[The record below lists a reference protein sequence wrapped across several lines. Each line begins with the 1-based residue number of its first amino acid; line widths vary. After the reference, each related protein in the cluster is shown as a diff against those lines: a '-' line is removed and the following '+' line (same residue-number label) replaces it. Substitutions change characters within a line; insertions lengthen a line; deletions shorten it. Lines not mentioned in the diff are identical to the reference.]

1 VTNMVTRIALKWPI
15 MQATF
20 SDATDLNGPQL
31 IENRAIP
38 HVKYQLRASSSQNL
52 PHDPAIDRTEF
63 QEKIMNIELGNSIY
77 ELEGSGPNSLIER
90 TFPDTI
96 VPFNLTELLNA
107 KILQFPKPVDGLVD
121 TDLLHVTDPSFG
133 CRDPPPLPP
142 PPKYVALKTYL
153 KTPPVGNEDRMA
165 QWMNRIGEL
174 IEDKVPQVRNYVT
187 IEGEQSTLPQRRWTA
202 AAAEK
207 ALAASSPY
215 GLKRKPDVALISMI
229 DGENMSLTGSDAWS
243 KVNALCETSLTNL
256 SGNMTIE
263 ETLQQKSYIMF
274 MEQDDR
280 SFNPTLFFSGNSFGF
295 HVFDRTG
302 LRCFVAQLNAISSP
316 KRILRI
322 LGCLFFGRPAT
333 VGYDETIRSES
344 GRAKEIYH
352 DKKWWTVDKELH
364 KSESFVGRSTKCW
377 TVSREEEEG
386 GRKTLVLKD
395 TWASTSHAETEPN
408 ILRRIRDENIN
419 QGRNLPRFHSWSRV
433 DVPIT
438 NNEVDSAGRPLMTSD
453 STSRRSLRDS
463 IIPGQADPGQSS
475 RDHCRLLFGPV
486 AYPLSCFVNL
496 KDLVGIFFD
505 VVQGMFS
512 HLSPYTFF

>member
-1 VTNMVTRIALKWPI
+1 MTNMVIRIALEWPI

-20 SDATDLNGPQL
+20 SDATDPNGSQL
-31 IENRAIP
+31 IEDRAIP
-38 HVKYQLRASSSQNL
+38 PVKHQLRAASSQNL
-52 PHDPAIDRTEF
+52 PHDTTIDKAQF
-63 QEKIMNIELGNSIY
+63 QEKVMNIELENSIY

-90 TFPDTI
+90 TFPDSA

-107 KILQFPKPVDGLVD
+107 KILQFPKPVEGLVD
-121 TDLLHVTDPSFG
+121 THLLHVTDPSFG
-133 CRDPPPLPP
+133 CRDPPPPP
-142 PPKYVALKTYL
+142 LLQKEVALKTYL

-207 ALAASSPY
+207 PLVASSPY

-229 DGENMSLTGSDAWS
+229 NSENMSLTESDAWS
-243 KVNALCETSLTNL
+243 KVYALCEISLTNF

-263 ETLQQKSYIMF
+263 ATLQQKSYIMF

-302 LRCFVAQLNAISSP
+302 LRRFVAQLSATSSP
-316 KRILRI
+316 KHILRI

-352 DKKWWTVDKELH
+352 DKKWWTVGRELH

-377 TVSREEEEG
+377 TVSREEDG

-419 QGRNLPRFHSWSRV
+419 QGRSLPQFHSWSRV
-433 DVPIT
+433 DVPIS

-453 STSRRSLRDS
+453 STSRRSPRDS
-463 IIPGQADPGQSS
+463 STPGQADPDQSS

-512 HLSPYTFF
+512 YLSLYTFC